1 MVISKTNENGAVSF
15 EQLLIG
21 EDTDA
26 GLTRNCF
33 EMASGSALIYDE
45 EMTQYKLLWDYPE
58 CSIEVPERLCVSH
71 TALKSQGLLERCV
84 SLPVR
89 EATEEEI
96 LLAHSAEYLAAV
108 KTTPSMNL
116 EELQAFSLQYEAVY
130 FHQNIYHCAKLALGA
145 TLQLVD
151 SVMTGKVRNGMALV
165 RPPGHHSQ
173 HSAAN
178 GFCVFNNVAVAAH
191 YAKRNYN
198 LTRVLIVDWDVHHGQ
213 GIQYSFEDDPSV
225 LYFSWH
231 RYEHQ
236 QFWPNL
242 HESDY
247 NAVGKGKGTGFN
259 INLPWNKVGMDNAD
273 YLAAFFHVLLP
284 VAYEFS
290 PELVLISAGFDSAV
304 GDPEGHMSATPQ
316 CFAHLT
322 HLLMSLAGGK
332 LCACLNPSLPPVF
345 RGGYNLDSLSQSVC
359 QTMRALLGD
368 PAPPLSGLA
377 APCVSAVESIQNVR
391 AAHQQYWGCLS
402 QDLLPVSEPS
412 TKRLREGG
420 EEEESNGQSAVE
432 SAQAPPAA
440 PPMRTAIATPA
451 GQERSSLEQSL
462 RVEGSPATL
471 EQAAR
476 CIRGAALKSLEDE
489 KVLCSLGNLFAVLD
503 KIMKKEVRNGLAVVP
518 DLPTAAAC
526 AAGHAINSETDR
538 VLVVFLGDEEVY
550 CTSQHCNQQFLQGS
564 SLCVSVLLCVPLQ
577 ESETR
582 GGLLQVLFTL
592 VLPVAYGFGPGLVVT
607 ALGGWG
613 LSGAHQPD
621 WQRACLSLIT
631 LNACIDSKTSPST
644 QQDSEAQAVGPIGS
658 SLLGDPA
665 PVLGPQPAPS
675 REDAREVERQRQ
687 RLQQHWGLVQAAGE
701 ERSHAAAGEERSH
714 AAAGE
719 ERSHAAAGEERSH
732 AAAGEERSQA
742 AAGEERSHAAAGEE
756 RSHAAAGEERSRAAA
771 GEERSHAAA

>member
-1 MVISKTNENGAVSF
+1 MV
-15 EQLLIG
+15 
-21 EDTDA
+21 
-26 GLTRNCF
+26 
-33 EMASGSALIYDE
+33 SGSALIYDE

-71 TALKSQGLLERCV
+71 AALKSQGLLERCV
-84 SLPVR
+84 SVPVR

-116 EELQAFSLQYEAVY
+116 EELKAFSLQYGAVY

-191 YAKRNYN
+191 YAKRKYN

-247 NAVGKGKGTGFN
+247 NAVGKGKGAGFN
-259 INLPWNKVGMDNAD
+259 INLPWNKVGMNNAD
-273 YLAAFFHVLLP
+273 YLAVFFHVLLP

-304 GDPEGHMSATPQ
+304 GDPEGHMSASPQ

-332 LCACLNPSLPPVF
+332 LCAVLE
-345 RGGYNLDSLSQSVC
+345 GGYNLDSLAQSVC
-359 QTMRALLGD
+359 HTMRALLGD

-412 TKRLREGG
+412 TKCRKEGG

-432 SAQAPPAA
+432 SAQAPPPA
-440 PPMRTAIATPA
+440 PPMRTAITTPA
-451 GQERSSLEQSL
+451 GQESSSLERSL

-476 CIRGAALKSLEDE
+476 CIRVAALKSLEDE
-489 KVLCSLGNLFAVLD
+489 KALCSLGNLFAVLD
-503 KIMKKEVRNGLAVVP
+503 KIMKKEVRNGLAVIP
-518 DLPTAAAC
+518 ALPIAAAC

-538 VLVVFLGDEEVY
+538 VLVVFLGDEEVPLDV
-550 CTSQHCNQQFLQGS
+550 TEDGKI
-564 SLCVSVLLCVPLQ
+564 LLVQICSTEPRERQSKYHIPVCLKK
-577 ESETR
+577 ESEAR

-592 VLPVAYGFGPGLVVT
+592 VLPVAYGFGPSLVVM
-607 ALGGWG
+607 ALGDGTGGGWAAQAQLTSLLQG
-613 LSGAHQPD
+613 LAEGRVLA
-621 WQRACLSLIT
+621 LI
-631 LNACIDSKTSPST
+631 
-644 QQDSEAQAVGPIGS
+644 QQDSAAQAVGLIGS

-675 REDAREVERQRQ
+675 QEDARAVERQRQ
-687 RLQQHWGLVQAAGE
+687 QLQQHWGLVQAAV
-701 ERSHAAAGEERSH
+701 R
-714 AAAGE
+714 
-719 ERSHAAAGEERSH
+719 
-732 AAAGEERSQA
+732 
-742 AAGEERSHAAAGEE
+742 
-756 RSHAAAGEERSRAAA
+756 
-771 GEERSHAAA
+771 